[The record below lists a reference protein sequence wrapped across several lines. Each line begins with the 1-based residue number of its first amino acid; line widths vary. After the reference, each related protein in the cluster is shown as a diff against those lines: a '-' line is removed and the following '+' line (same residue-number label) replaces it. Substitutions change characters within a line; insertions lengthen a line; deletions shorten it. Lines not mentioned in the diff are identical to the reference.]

1 MSDIS
6 NERLILAA
14 VKGDDSSALE
24 ELKERL
30 IFGQYGIRA
39 IINRIPCSNADKKM
53 LEQHIVEIIIN
64 SHRIREGFLGSIMH
78 EGFRIATHFVGLYK
92 NNNEIKLPDL
102 DQLKEKAVQ
111 NYPLTLDNLHR
122 KRKYPPLEEID
133 FEIRKLV
140 SLLNHFP
147 YIRTSG
153 SSCSGHP
160 DRENWEPY
168 GGYIGIA
175 HFGNGT
181 PRTTL
186 DFFIELLMLLDNS
199 GASVNNPYLP
209 TSLQIAHGIQN
220 ANTISDDTIQELYK
234 KADAETLYQ
243 SGAPIVLI
251 NVNFR
256 FFVCHS
262 DAKHSLE
269 IWKQLIAC
277 AIELIPAYAE
287 LTTEI
292 STPEMAMQLL
302 QRAFHQLPFLFSA
315 TLITSQEGYPGIV
328 LNTVADLALCQ
339 WFSVLTDILHERLTK
354 AGYVSSPD
362 VDGEM
367 PFTMKWSFRLRPFL
381 SQEIIPLP
389 HLSTPQWEPRTCK
402 DHLKVWTVLENAV
415 EKQLK
420 NERFNTTPS
429 NNQTD

>member
-1 MSDIS
+1 MSDILNESLIVAAMKDGAS
-6 NERLILAA
+6 N
-14 VKGDDSSALE
+14 ALE

-30 IFGQYGIRA
+30 IFGQYSIRA
-39 IINRIPCSNADKKM
+39 IISRIPCSDADRKM
-53 LEQHIVEIIIN
+53 LEQHILEIILDDL
-64 SHRIREGFLGSIMH
+64 HREGFSGPILQD
-78 EGFRIATHFVGLYK
+78 GFRYATYFASLYK
-92 NNNEIKLPDL
+92 KNNEIKLSDL
-102 DQLKEKAVQ
+102 NQTKEKAVQ
-111 NYPLTLDNLHR
+111 INPLTLDDLHR

-133 FEIRKLV
+133 LEIQTLV
-140 SLLNHFP
+140 SLLNQFP

-160 DRENWEPY
+160 TRENWKPY
-168 GGYIGIA
+168 GGYIGIT

-186 DFFIELLMLLDNS
+186 NFLIDLLMLLDNS
-199 GASVNNPYLP
+199 DASVNNPYLP
-209 TSLQIAHGIQN
+209 TSLQIAHGTQN
-220 ANTISDDTIQELYK
+220 ANTTSDDTICELYK
-234 KADAETLYQ
+234 QADAETLYH
-243 SGAPIVLI
+243 SGVPIVLI

-256 FFVCHS
+256 FYVCHS

-277 AIELIPAYAE
+277 VKELIPENKE
-287 LTTEI
+287 LTTEV

-302 QRAFHQLPFLFSA
+302 QKVLHQLPFLFSA
-315 TLITSQEGYPGIV
+315 TLITSQEGYPGII

-339 WFSVLTDILHERLTK
+339 WFSALADILHERLTK

-362 VDGEM
+362 ADGEM
-367 PFTMKWSFRLRPFL
+367 PFTMNWSFRLRPFL

-389 HLSTPQWEPRTCK
+389 HLSTPQWEPRTCE
-402 DHLKVWTVLENAV
+402 DHLKIWTVLENAV

-420 NERFNTTPS
+420 KEAFNTTPS